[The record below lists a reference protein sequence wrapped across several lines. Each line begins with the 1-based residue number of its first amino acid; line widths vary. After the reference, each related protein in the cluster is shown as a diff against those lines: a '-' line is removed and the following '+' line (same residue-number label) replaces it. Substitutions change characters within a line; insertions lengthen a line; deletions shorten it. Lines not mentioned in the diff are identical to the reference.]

1 MIYLDSAAT
10 TLQKPESV
18 AAATAWAVNHLA
30 SPGRGGHRPA
40 MAAAEKTFACRE
52 AAARLFH
59 VEDLERVVFTFNAT
73 HGLNIAIKSLVRPGD
88 TVVISGYEHNAVTRP
103 IHAVGDVQVR
113 VVNAR
118 LFDPAQMAEGFEKAV
133 DEKVRAVVCT
143 HVSNVFGY
151 ILPIQEIAALCR
163 SRGVPLIVDASQS
176 AGILPVNLQKWGA
189 AYVAMPGHRGLYGPQ
204 GTGLLLCGE
213 GQPRPLLEGGT
224 GSLSRQQEMP
234 DFLPDRLE
242 AGTQN
247 VHGAAG
253 LLEGLRFVRRQGLG
267 RIAGHEAALIR
278 QLAEGLRRKGTYHVY
293 DGGDSPVLSVI
304 PRQTDPES
312 AADLLARQGV
322 AVRAGL
328 HCAPLAH
335 QTAGTSETGTMRFS
349 ASVFNTPE
357 EVVRLIRAFHGILGR
372 AF

>member
-1 MIYLDSAAT
+1 MIYFDSAAT
-10 TLQKPESV
+10 TLQKPAAVPAAV
-18 AAATAWAVNHLA
+18 ARAVA
-30 SPGRGGHRPA
+30 SMTTPGRGDHPA
-40 MAAAEKTFACRE
+40 ARAAAELMLSLRTE
-52 AAARLFH
+52 AAEFFGVPEPDSVILTA
-59 VEDLERVVFTFNAT
+59 NAT

-151 ILPIQEIAALCR
+151 ALPMDAVAAVCR
-163 SRGVPLIVDASQS
+163 RRGVPLVVDASQS
-176 AGILPVNLQKWGA
+176 AGILPVDLGRWGA
-189 AYVAMPGHRGLYGPQ
+189 AYIAMPGHKGLYGPQ
-204 GTGLLLCGE
+204 GTGLLLCGP
-213 GQPRPLLEGGT
+213 GQRPKALLEGGT
-224 GSLSRQQEMP
+224 GSLSRQQDMP

-253 LLEGLRFVRRQGLG
+253 LLAGLRFVRSLGLE
-267 RIAGHEAALIR
+267 RIAAQEAAVMGR
-278 QLAEGLRRKGTYHVY
+278 LAEGLERKGGYQVFAAP
-293 DGGDSPVLSVI
+293 GGSPVLSAV
-304 PRQTDPES
+304 PRDTPPE
-312 AADLLARQGV
+312 ALADRLAERGV

-335 QTAGTSETGTMRFS
+335 LTAGTSETGTVRFS
-349 ASVFNTPE
+349 ASAFNTVE
-357 EVVRLIRAFHGILGR
+357 EAEKVLGLL
-372 AF
+372 

>member
-1 MIYLDSAAT
+1 MIYFDSAAT
-10 TLQKPESV
+10 TLQKPAAVPAAV
-18 AAATAWAVNHLA
+18 ARAVA
-30 SPGRGGHRPA
+30 SMTTPGRGDHPA
-40 MAAAEKTFACRE
+40 ARAAAELMLSLRTE
-52 AAARLFH
+52 AAEFFGVPEPDSVILTA
-59 VEDLERVVFTFNAT
+59 NAT

-151 ILPIQEIAALCR
+151 ALPMDAVAAVCR
-163 SRGVPLIVDASQS
+163 RRGVPLIVDASQS
-176 AGILPVNLQKWGA
+176 AGILPVDLGRWGA
-189 AYVAMPGHRGLYGPQ
+189 AYIAMPGHKGLYGPQ
-204 GTGLLLCGE
+204 GTGLLLCGQ
-213 GQPRPLLEGGT
+213 GQRPEALLEGGT
-224 GSLSRQQEMP
+224 GSLSRQQDMP

-253 LLEGLRFVRRQGLG
+253 LLAGLRFVRSLGLE
-267 RIAGHEAALIR
+267 RIAAQEAAVMGR
-278 QLAEGLRRKGTYHVY
+278 LAEGLERKGGYQVFAAP
-293 DGGDSPVLSVI
+293 GGSPVLSAV
-304 PRQTDPES
+304 PRDTPPE
-312 AADLLARQGV
+312 ALADRLAERGV

-335 QTAGTSETGTMRFS
+335 LTAGTSETGTGRFP
-349 ASVFNTPE
+349 ASPFKTADVAE
-357 EVVRLIRAFHGILGR
+357 DVLRAL
-372 AF
+372 